1 MQNVAIVDLVMLSLA
16 QNAVP
21 KGAGKGI
28 FPRLPRPVG
37 TLSDWGNRV
46 MLRFGAYRKLFNRS
60 KNFVACVAGSGPDV
74 AAADDAASSPIKD
87 LKWRPA
93 PLINWTERFGV
104 LWSGKVG
111 SMAVTYWFLAR
122 LGLLDAARQ
131 YGRNPHNYRIDV
143 LLKDPTYQAD
153 VVSCDPAALRWLRI
167 IRSPYKRAVSSYHHV
182 VRHRFDDAE
191 IEKHLGISIPESGLS
206 FQEFLDYLLAIDV
219 VTCNVHYRQQ
229 WHPLEARV
237 VPRRDV
243 NIDEQNLLA
252 ALDAFESD
260 LGLPPL
266 APATRATL
274 LAELKRESTR
284 HHKPLDMNDSVA
296 EMRFRRSDSKGN
308 WPGYEM
314 FLTETARDKIDRI
327 YAKDFAAYGD
337 FL

>member
-1 MQNVAIVDLVMLSLA
+1 
-16 QNAVP
+16 
-21 KGAGKGI
+21 
-28 FPRLPRPVG
+28 
-37 TLSDWGNRV
+37 

-93 PLINWTERFGV
+93 PLINWKERFGV

-143 LLKDPTYQAD
+143 LLKDPTYEAG
-153 VVSCDPAALRWLRI
+153 VATCDPAALSWLRV
-167 IRSPYKRAVSSYHHV
+167 IRSPYKRAVSSYRHV
-182 VRHRFDDAE
+182 VRHGFDDAE

-206 FQEFLDYLLAIDV
+206 FREFLEYLLAIDI
-219 VTCNVHYRQQ
+219 VTCNVHYRRQ

-237 VPRRDV
+237 ALRRVV
-243 NIDEQNLLA
+243 NIDEENLLA
-252 ALDAFESD
+252 ALDAFEND

-266 APATRATL
+266 APQTRATL
-274 LAELKRESTR
+274 LGELKTESIR
-284 HHKPLDMNDSVA
+284 HHKPLDTNDGVA
-296 EMRFRRSDSKGN
+296 ETRFRRSESDGN

-314 FLTETARDKIDRI
+314 FLTKEARRKIEHI
-327 YAKDFAAYGD
+327 YAKDFSAYAD
-337 FL
+337 FLAGASIDTNRALRG

>member
-1 MQNVAIVDLVMLSLA
+1 MV
-16 QNAVP
+16 
-21 KGAGKGI
+21 
-28 FPRLPRPVG
+28 
-37 TLSDWGNRV
+37 
-46 MLRFGAYRKLFNRS
+46 RFGAYRELVARS
-60 KNFVACVAGSGPDV
+60 KNFVARVAGSGPD
-74 AAADDAASSPIKD
+74 DDAVASDDASSSIKD
-87 LKWRPA
+87 LKWRPP
-93 PLINWTERFGV
+93 PLINRTERFGV
-104 LWSGKVG
+104 LWSGKAG
-111 SMAVTYWFLAR
+111 SMAVTFWFLAR

-143 LLKDPTYQAD
+143 LLKDPTYQAG
-153 VVSCDPAALRWLRI
+153 VAACDPAALRWLRI
-167 IRSPYKRAVSSYHHV
+167 IRSPYKRAVSSYRHV
-182 VRHRFDDAE
+182 VRHGFDDAE
-191 IEKHLGISIPESGLS
+191 IEKHLSISIPESGLS

-237 VPRRDV
+237 VPRRVV
-243 NIDEQNLLA
+243 NIDEENLLA

-274 LAELKRESTR
+274 LAELERESTR

-296 EMRFRRSDSKGN
+296 ETRFRRSDSEGN

-314 FLTETARDKIDRI
+314 FLTNEAARRKIERI
-327 YAKDFAAYGD
+327 YAKDFAAYAN